1 MAEEGFKRK
10 LAAILSADVEG
21 YSRLMDD
28 DEEATLRTLTT
39 YRTAMSDLVQQY
51 RGRVVDTTGDN
62 LMAEFTSV
70 VDSVNCAVEIQREL
84 AERNTELPYNRKME
98 FRIGINLGDVI
109 EEEGRIYGDGVNI
122 AARVEA
128 LAKTGGIC
136 ISGRAYD
143 QVENK
148 LGLEYENLGEHQVKN
163 ITRPIR
169 VYRVLSFPGAA
180 AHRVVKAKE
189 MVGKKWRKIALSIA
203 AVVAVAVVVGVWQFY
218 MRRPTV
224 EPASM
229 DKMAFQLPE
238 KPSIA
243 VLPFDNLSGD
253 PEQEYFSDGIT
264 NDIITDLSKF
274 GQLFVIASNTVFAYK
289 GKPVKVKDVSQEL
302 GVRYI
307 LEGCVQRA
315 SGRVRINAQLIDAST
330 GHYLWAERYHRS
342 LKDLF
347 DVQDEI
353 VQTIVATL
361 AVKLTRLEQQ
371 RAFDRPTGNLE
382 AYDYMLRGWQYESR
396 STRSANFEARQM
408 FQRAIELDPRYGS
421 AYVGLGKTYRN
432 ASLSGWTE
440 FPGQALE
447 QAHDLAQKA
456 MSLDESN
463 AAAHALLGEVYT
475 SWRQYDLAIRELERA
490 IELNPNDWN
499 SHVARGVVMLWSS
512 RSDEAIHSLETA
524 LRFNPNMN
532 SIKLMP
538 LGLAYYLKERYDESI
553 RTLERIVAREPDH
566 VWTHIVLAA
575 AYSQVG
581 RTEDAG
587 RAATT
592 VLRLSPFF
600 EVDLF
605 GTAFRNPADRARITQ
620 GLRKA
625 GLK

>member
-1 MAEEGFKRK
+1 
-10 LAAILSADVEG
+10 
-21 YSRLMDD
+21 
-28 DEEATLRTLTT
+28 
-39 YRTAMSDLVQQY
+39 
-51 RGRVVDTTGDN
+51 
-62 LMAEFTSV
+62 
-70 VDSVNCAVEIQREL
+70 
-84 AERNTELPYNRKME
+84 
-98 FRIGINLGDVI
+98 
-109 EEEGRIYGDGVNI
+109 
-122 AARVEA
+122 
-128 LAKTGGIC
+128 
-136 ISGRAYD
+136 
-143 QVENK
+143 
-148 LGLEYENLGEHQVKN
+148 
-163 ITRPIR
+163 
-169 VYRVLSFPGAA
+169 
-180 AHRVVKAKE
+180 
-189 MVGKKWRKIALSIA
+189 
-203 AVVAVAVVVGVWQFY
+203 
-218 MRRPTV
+218 
-224 EPASM
+224 
-229 DKMAFQLPE
+229 
-238 KPSIA
+238 
-243 VLPFDNLSGD
+243 
-253 PEQEYFSDGIT
+253 
-264 NDIITDLSKF
+264 
-274 GQLFVIASNTVFAYK
+274 
-289 GKPVKVKDVSQEL
+289 
-302 GVRYI
+302 
-307 LEGCVQRA
+307 
-315 SGRVRINAQLIDAST
+315 
-330 GHYLWAERYHRS
+330 
-342 LKDLF
+342 
-347 DVQDEI
+347 
-353 VQTIVATL
+353 
-361 AVKLTRLEQQ
+361 
-371 RAFDRPTGNLE
+371 
-382 AYDYMLRGWQYESR
+382 
-396 STRSANFEARQM
+396 M